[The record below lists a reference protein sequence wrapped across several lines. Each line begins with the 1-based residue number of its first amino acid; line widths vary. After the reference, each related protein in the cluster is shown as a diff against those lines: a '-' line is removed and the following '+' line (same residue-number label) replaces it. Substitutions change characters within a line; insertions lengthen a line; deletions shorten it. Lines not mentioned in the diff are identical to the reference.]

1 MANKVVQLV
10 DENND
15 NLYPL
20 SSDPN
25 AAHITMT
32 TTDPGEGAALGQNE
46 FVAVYGGS
54 TKVGTSDIVD
64 GAVTSQKIDWATYYY
79 SAGDIIQYTGG
90 DNYHAGRQK
99 IQGSTKTVALVVPVE
114 KPISSSVSSVI
125 FTPNGYCEVFDGTG
139 TVFSINTP
147 TSSQMAFSCSVS
159 TSNRAL
165 IKVIITIVDQSITL
179 HHNYSCSVFLG
190 GNFTLA

>member
-32 TTDPGEGAALGQNE
+32 TTDPGEGTALGQNE

-64 GAVTSQKIDWATYYY
+64 GAVTSQKIDWATINNSY
-79 SAGDIIQYTGG
+79 STSEVDTHMKWIDGRTIYKKTIEWGAMPNATRVNKTGQFPNNATIINIEAIAMTATAAHNMQYVY
-90 DNYHAGRQK
+90 D
-99 IQGSTKTVALVVPVE
+99 ALVDSVFVGNTANGQLS
-114 KPISSSVSSVI
+114 IS
-125 FTPNGYCEVFDGTG
+125 TTTDR
-139 TVFSINTP
+139 
-147 TSSQMAFSCSVS
+147 S
-159 TSNRAL
+159 TWNAY
-165 IKVIITIVDQSITL
+165 ITL
-179 HHNYSCSVFLG
+179 YYCKAPS
-190 GNFTLA
+190 

>member
-32 TTDPGEGAALGQNE
+32 TTDPGEGTALGQNE

-64 GAVTSQKIDWATYYY
+64 GAVTSDKIDWATMGDVVYRPGNSISLNSTWGSITVDTNVNRARLFIPLNKIPNGVTSVSLSTGDGSKNYGFVVSSSNGAVY
-79 SAGDIIQYTGG
+79 PTRVAGDQTVTGTITHQG
-90 DNYHAGRQK
+90 VLFSVDLSASV
-99 IQGSTKTVALVVPVE
+99 GSTYCTGNIILAAGS
-114 KPISSSVSSVI
+114 IS
-125 FTPNGYCEVFDGTG
+125 
-139 TVFSINTP
+139 FS
-147 TSSQMAFSCSVS
+147 
-159 TSNRAL
+159 
-165 IKVIITIVDQSITL
+165 
-179 HHNYSCSVFLG
+179 
-190 GNFTLA
+190 

>member
-32 TTDPGEGAALGQNE
+32 TTDPGEGTALGQNE

-64 GAVTSQKIDWATYYY
+64 GAVTSDKIDWATMGNVVYRP
-79 SAGDIIQYTGG
+79 GDSISLYPTWGLI
-90 DNYHAGRQK
+90 
-99 IQGSTKTVALVVPVE
+99 TVDDDANKARLLIPLN
-114 KPISSSVSSVI
+114 K
-125 FTPNGYCEVFDGTG
+125 TPNGVTSVSLTTG
-139 TVFSINTP
+139 AGGSSYGFVIDSANAVHFISMATNQTVTGSINHQGAWFNVNL
-147 TSSQMAFSCSVS
+147 SSSSGTAYATGSIVISDGSISFS
-159 TSNRAL
+159 
-165 IKVIITIVDQSITL
+165 
-179 HHNYSCSVFLG
+179 
-190 GNFTLA
+190 